1 MDTNQSC
8 AQAKFG
14 LIILLQTT
22 HQATHNTPSS
32 PLNLFWHRFSGHIWP
47 EPQAHAHSGQTLACF
62 RGRLTSV
69 VGFEPKILVVEC
81 RDPPRSITQHPRSTH
96 AALTQHPRSTHAAP
110 TQHPRSTH
118 AASRSITQ
126 HSRIITQHP
135 YSIHTASR
143 TTHAAHAIQPHHHT
157 SLLYL
162 LTVSIALPHILLRSF
177 SPKPTLLIHLTVLKQ
192 VQVDIKGKTYNGIR
206 NKRIYT

>member
-1 MDTNQSC
+1 MRLGLRQSPAMGC
-8 AQAKFG
+8 V
-14 LIILLQTT
+14 
-22 HQATHNTPSS
+22 TP
-32 PLNLFWHRFSGHIWP
+32 
-47 EPQAHAHSGQTLACF
+47 T
-62 RGRLTSV
+62 
-69 VGFEPKILVVEC
+69 
-81 RDPPRSITQHPRSTH
+81 
-96 AALTQHPRSTHAAP
+96 TQHPRSTHAAP
-110 TQHPRSTH
+110 TQHPRS
-118 AASRSITQ
+118 ITQ
-126 HSRIITQHP
+126 HPRSTRAVLRSTTHASRIITQHP